1 MAICSRRIGLPGRI
15 GLGLL
20 LGLAASGVP
29 RPSFAQGLTQDEA
42 LRLAFPAPATVERR
56 TAFLSD
62 AQLDSARALAGRGVE
77 VDQRIVTY
85 YVGNRAD
92 GPLGVAYF
100 DSHRVRTLKEVVMV
114 VVTPT
119 GAVRQIEI
127 LRFAE
132 PPEYKAT
139 EPWLAQFDGHA
150 LSPDLSLKGAVA
162 NLTGATLTSNAVV
175 ACVRRV
181 LALHAL
187 IHPLAVATP

>member
-1 MAICSRRIGLPGRI
+1 LAICSRRIAV
-15 GLGLL
+15 L
-20 LGLAASGVP
+20 LGLAAAGAP
-29 RPSFAQGLTQDEA
+29 GAAAAQGLTQEEA
-42 LRLAFPAPATVERR
+42 LRLAFPAPATIERR

-85 YVGNRAD
+85 YVGNPPD

-114 VVTPT
+114 VVAPA

-127 LRFAE
+127 LRFGE

-139 EPWLAQFDGHA
+139 EPWLAQFPGRA
-150 LSPDLSLKGAVA
+150 LSQELSLKGAVA

>member
-1 MAICSRRIGLPGRI
+1 MAV
-15 GLGLL
+15 L
-20 LGLAASGVP
+20 LGLAASGAV

-42 LRLAFPAPATVERR
+42 LRLAFPSPAAIERR

-77 VDQRIVTY
+77 IDQRIVTY
-85 YVGNRAD
+85 YVGNQA
-92 GPLGVAYF
+92 GATLGVAYF

-114 VVTPT
+114 VVAPA
-119 GAVRQIEI
+119 GAVRQVEI

-139 EPWLAQFDGHA
+139 EPWLAQFGGHA
-150 LSPDLSLKGAVA
+150 LSPDLSLKEGIA

-187 IHPLAVATP
+187 IHPLAPANP